1 MTLKIIRPK
10 RITGTDFLTA
20 IIVSITLGIGIYI
33 DQNNHT
39 GGATNKSNK
48 PKK

>member
-10 RITGTDFLTA
+10 RITGTDFLSA
-20 IIVSITLGIGIYI
+20 IIVGITLGIGIYI
-33 DQNNHT
+33 DQNNQENY
-39 GGATNKSNK
+39 TNKSNK